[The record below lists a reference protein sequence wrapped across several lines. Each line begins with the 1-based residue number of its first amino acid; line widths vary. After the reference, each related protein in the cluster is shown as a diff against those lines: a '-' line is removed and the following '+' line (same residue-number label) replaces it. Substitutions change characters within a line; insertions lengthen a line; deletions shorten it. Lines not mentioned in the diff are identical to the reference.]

1 MEVENEKDNIFII
14 NNIFLVSCNAMY
26 PVANY
31 NLKYYNKNSDG
42 TYTRKTDKNGNPIKT
57 KIVIEEI
64 IEEGKKFNYN
74 PQK

>member
-1 MEVENEKDNIFII
+1 MKKI
-14 NNIFLVSCNAMY
+14 IFLLTIAISLIGCDAIY

-31 NLKYYNKNSDG
+31 NLKDYNKNSDG
-42 TYTRKTDKNGNPIKT
+42 TYTRKTDENGKPIKRPE
-57 KIVIEEI
+57 IVVVEI

>member
-1 MEVENEKDNIFII
+1 
-14 NNIFLVSCNAMY
+14 MY

-31 NLKYYNKNSDG
+31 NLKDYNKNSDG
-42 TYTRKTDKNGNPIKT
+42 TYTRKTDKNGNPIKNT

>member
-1 MEVENEKDNIFII
+1 MKRIIFWLSTI
-14 NNIFLVSCNAMY
+14 IFLVSCNAMY

-31 NLKYYNKNSDG
+31 NLKDYNKNSDG
-42 TYTRKTDKNGNPIKT
+42 TYTRKTDKNGNPIKNT

>member
-1 MEVENEKDNIFII
+1 MKKI
-14 NNIFLVSCNAMY
+14 IFLLSTIIFLISCNAMY

-31 NLKYYNKNSDG
+31 NEEDYKKKQDG
-42 TYTRKTDKNGNPIKT
+42 TYTRKTDENGKPIKRPE
-57 KIVIEEI
+57 IVVVEI

>member
-1 MEVENEKDNIFII
+1 MRRIIFLII
-14 NNIFLVSCNAMY
+14 IIILVSCNAIY

-31 NLKYYNKNSDG
+31 NLKDYKKNQDG
-42 TYTRKTDKNGNPIKT
+42 TYTRKTDENGKPIKRPE
-57 KIVIEEI
+57 IVVVEI